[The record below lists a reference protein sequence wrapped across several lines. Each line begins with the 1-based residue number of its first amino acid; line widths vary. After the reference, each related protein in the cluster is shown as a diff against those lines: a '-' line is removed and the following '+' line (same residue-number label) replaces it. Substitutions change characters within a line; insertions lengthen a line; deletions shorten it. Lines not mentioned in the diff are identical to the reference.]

1 MSSLPYPVLFY
12 VFTGIDL
19 SGNRLPLVKEVSC
32 ETAAFPYFQVQPAVR
47 LRSNSRKSPVGIYK
61 HHIDLASH
69 KLTALQVPTETQ
81 TALIDPFPKDC
92 CLGQTHF
99 IL

>member
-1 MSSLPYPVLFY
+1 MSSLLYPVLFY
-12 VFTGIDL
+12 VFTVIDL

-47 LRSNSRKSPVGIYK
+47 LSANSRKSPMGIYK
-61 HHIDLASH
+61 HHIDVASH
-69 KLTALQVPTETQ
+69 KLTALQVSTETP
-81 TALIDPFPKDC
+81 TALIDPFPKDG
-92 CLGQTHF
+92 CLGQTHI